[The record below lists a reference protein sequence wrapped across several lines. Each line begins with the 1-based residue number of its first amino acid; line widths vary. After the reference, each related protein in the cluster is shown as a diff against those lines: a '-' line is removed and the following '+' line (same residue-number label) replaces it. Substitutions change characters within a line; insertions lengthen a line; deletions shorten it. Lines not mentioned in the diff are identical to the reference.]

1 MAGKAAGMTTSD
13 PVVVRRSARAAWM
26 VGAAL
31 TVGWVGL
38 LGWVRATAPGLPAI
52 DEELHDWAV
61 AARTPES
68 IDLANA
74 VSVLGQVNV
83 AVPLAVLGAVL
94 VERTTRRWGRVRAAL
109 TMGAVAGGGV
119 LVGLA
124 MNHLVGRERP
134 VPDQWAG
141 AAGGPSFPSGHTTA
155 ATVAALLLAWSLT
168 RVVQRRDAQVLVW
181 VVAALWAGGVGWSR
195 VWLGVHWPTDVLAAW
210 LFVPSLLVL
219 GRAAQ
224 LTWWPQDAPPTAVL
238 TPAGPPDVPIQE
250 LPAPRRSPREVSR

>member
-1 MAGKAAGMTTSD
+1 MTTSD
-13 PVVVRRSARAAWM
+13 PVVVRRSARAAW
-26 VGAAL
+26 VLGAAL

-38 LGWVRATAPGLPAI
+38 LAWVRATSPDLPSI
-52 DEELHDWAV
+52 DEDLHDWAV
-61 AARTPES
+61 AARTPET

-83 AVPLAVLGAVL
+83 AVPLAVVGAAI
-94 VERTTRRWGRVRAAL
+94 VEGTTWRWGRIRAAL
-109 TMGAVAGGGV
+109 TMAAVAGGGV

-155 ATVAALLLAWSLT
+155 ATVAALLLAWALT
-168 RVVQRRDAQVLVW
+168 RVVQARPWQIAIW
-181 VVAALWAGGVGWSR
+181 AVAALWAAGVGWSR

-224 LTWWPQDAPPTAVL
+224 LTWWPQDAPPTPVRDA
-238 TPAGPPDVPIQE
+238 TGSPDVPIQE
-250 LPAPRRSPREVSR
+250 LPALRRSPREVPR